1 MDLVLDTSVVV
12 KWFVLPPEDDL
23 EAALTIRRRVV
34 EAELDLIVPDL
45 IFYELANVLR
55 YQPQL
60 GVDDVANA
68 LDSLE
73 TMDLDV
79 RPFSYPLGKEAVRL
93 AKAAGITAYDAYFIV
108 FAEAFECPLVTAD
121 RRCYARV
128 KSRPSVKLL
137 QAWDRTAPP
146 STIEWE

>member
-12 KWFVLPPEDDL
+12 KWFVRPPEEDL
-23 EAALTIRRRVV
+23 EAALEVRRRVV
-34 EAELDLIVPDL
+34 GAELDLIIPDL
-45 IFYELANVLR
+45 LFYELANVLR

-60 GVDDVANA
+60 GVEEVASA

-79 RPFSYPLGKEAVRL
+79 RPFSHPLGKGAVQL
-93 AKAAGITAYDAYFIV
+93 AKATGITAYDAYFIV
-108 FAEAFECPLVTAD
+108 FAEAFECTILTAD

-128 KSRPSVKLL
+128 RGRPSVKLL
-137 QAWDRTAPP
+137 QTWDR
-146 STIEWE
+146 IGE

>member
-1 MDLVLDTSVVV
+1 MDLVLDTSVVA

-23 EAALTIRRRVV
+23 EAALEIRHRVV

-60 GVDDVANA
+60 GAEEVAGA

-73 TMDLDV
+73 TMDWDI

-93 AKAAGITAYDAYFIV
+93 AKAVGITAYDAYFIV
-108 FAEAFECPLVTAD
+108 FAEAFECPIVTAD

-128 KSRPSVKLL
+128 RNRPSVKLL
-137 QAWDRTAPP
+137 RAWDGTAG
-146 STIEWE
+146 

>member
-12 KWFVLPPEDDL
+12 KWFVLPPEDGL
-23 EAALTIRRRVV
+23 EAALEIRRRVV
-34 EAELDLIVPDL
+34 ETELNLIVPDL

-60 GVDDVANA
+60 GVEEVASA

-93 AKAAGITAYDAYFIV
+93 ANATAITAYDAYFIV
-108 FAEAFECPLVTAD
+108 FAEAFECPIVTAD

-128 KSRPSVKLL
+128 RGRPSVKLL
-137 QAWDRTAPP
+137 QAWDGT
-146 STIEWE
+146 TG